1 VVPNRGLVVA
11 KQTKAE
17 KIVYLLILGVIV
29 AMGASIVLGA
39 GFGFVFTVII
49 LGGVSVLAVMPFV
62 LGKGR

>member
-1 VVPNRGLVVA
+1 MVA

-17 KIVYLLILGVIV
+17 KIVYLLVLGVIV